1 MTKKA
6 LFPPTDPAHAA
17 LEASLRSI
25 ETRLARLEE
34 LLIEQPSRLAA
45 IELWLTNFNHR
56 LETLEKKEKCKSL
69 IRYYIK
75 LAIYL

>member
-6 LFPPTDPAHAA
+6 LFPPTDPTHAA

-34 LLIEQPSRLAA
+34 RLAA
-45 IELWLTNFNHR
+45 IETWLTNFNHR
-56 LETLEKKEKCKSL
+56 LETLEKKETKRK
-69 IRYYIK
+69 
-75 LAIYL
+75 